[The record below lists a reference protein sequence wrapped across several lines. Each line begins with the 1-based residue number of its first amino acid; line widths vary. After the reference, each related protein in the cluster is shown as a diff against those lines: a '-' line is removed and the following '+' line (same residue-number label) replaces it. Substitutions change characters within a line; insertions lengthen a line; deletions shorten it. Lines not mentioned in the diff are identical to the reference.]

1 MFKPFDTLGGPNEC
15 KPFSKSYPLLRLKS
29 LLMATLI
36 APSLIGPPKA
46 CEAAPRTVSGEP
58 HIELAPPYKPEAGRE
73 GRFFEIRILPSGVW
87 RCILKINSKGIV
99 SFRDFGYTDE
109 DYLRAWEFGNE
120 WANS

>member
-1 MFKPFDTLGGPNEC
+1 MDAQHT
-15 KPFSKSYPLLRLKS
+15 
-29 LLMATLI
+29 
-36 APSLIGPPKA
+36 PPVFA
-46 CEAAPRTVSGEP
+46 SPPVQAGRSAGASTGTPP
-58 HIELAPPYKPEAGRE
+58 IDLAPPYKPESGRE